1 MHVSRVGLLTDRR
14 PTLRY
19 SEPVGRTDRSAT
31 RYCAWGRI
39 VDETETTNSLDVDE
53 PGESEDAEEV
63 VAEKTHGSDLFG
75 DGSVRG

>member
-1 MHVSRVGLLTDRR
+1 
-14 PTLRY
+14 
-19 SEPVGRTDRSAT
+19 
-31 RYCAWGRI
+31 